1 MPLRLPLF
9 IRIRRPTIALL
20 VLASTLACALSGCA
34 VRGAGVPD
42 DVPAWLRADPQ
53 RCLLRRDLGENMEAM
68 ARRCA
73 ELFVAENGYTDAPAT
88 GDSTRWVMENGE
100 QGPWLRVF
108 ASRVGMLERTA
119 TAVQCSARQCM
130 VFFRSRRLP
139 QSCIYRA
146 VSMSQVYT
154 RIQLEP
160 AEVRELRCDQR
171 VASSGGQEEA
181 PAV

>member
-1 MPLRLPLF
+1 MPLRLPPF
-9 IRIRRPTIALL
+9 IPIRRRTTAPL
-20 VLASTLACALSGCA
+20 VLASTLACA

-53 RCLLRRDLGENMEAM
+53 RCLLARDLGENMEAM

-73 ELFVAENGYTDAPAT
+73 ELFVAENGYTVVPAT
-88 GDSTRWVMENGE
+88 NDSTRWVMEDGE

-108 ASRVGMLERTA
+108 TGRVGMLERTA
-119 TAVQCSARQCM
+119 AAVQCSARQCV

-139 QSCIYRA
+139 QSCNYRA
-146 VSMSQVYT
+146 VTMTQVYT

-160 AEVRELRCDQR
+160 TEVHELRCAER
-171 VASSGGQEEA
+171 MASGEGQEEA
-181 PAV
+181 PGV